1 MDHVSPRSSLL
12 KSAAGSVPAQTTF
25 GVVER
30 GIFPPQQARVVLI
43 NEQRE
48 VWTKF
53 AVFVAEPLGQRR
65 VRAYQALERLPDR
78 RRVEGH
84 VTRAAGETAV
94 GAVQQHP
101 HPGTTIGQGA

>member
-1 MDHVSPRSSLL
+1 MDDV
-12 KSAAGSVPAQTTF
+12 A
-25 GVVER
+25 VVER
-30 GIFPPQQARVVLI
+30 GIFPPQKARVVLI

-53 AVFVAEPLGQRR
+53 AVFVAEPLGERG

-101 HPGTTIGQGA
+101 HAGTTIGQRIFRHPPPRYPG